1 MSTAAAAL
9 SPTLPSA
16 AAPSPAP
23 ASPTLPPPASP
34 SPALPAPAPPSP
46 ASPAPGQPAT
56 RALAP
61 AEAASITPI
70 GGASLDID
78 PLGDEIALLSA
89 HITAAT
95 YRLLCLLR
103 VYDEE
108 ERWHGFRSCAHWL
121 SWRTGISLGP
131 AREKVRVAR
140 CLPSLSLIPEA
151 FATGEISYSKVRAM
165 TRIANPEN
173 EARLL
178 DFARHGTTAQ
188 VETLVRHWRR
198 IDRGESSQADRAE
211 RRGLSLWLTDDG
223 SYEVRGRLAPEVGAL
238 LLKALEAA
246 ETRLYRAER
255 SAGTEHKTTA
265 VQRRADALGL
275 WLEERV
281 QPQIQLVVHSF
292 EGGEHP
298 NQEQQQEREQPQ
310 QQREP
315 ERQEKRE
322 EPQRQRE
329 PEQREQPEEREE
341 RQQQKER
348 QQGASIV
355 LVTEDGSRVSA
366 ETSLRLAC
374 DAEVVPIAR
383 ARDGTVLDVGRR
395 RRTVGWRLRKALEA
409 RDGGCRFP
417 GCDSRARTHAHHITP
432 WAEGGETAMNNLVL
446 LCPLHHRAVHE
457 GGWRVEM
464 DEWGAPRFFNPLGVR
479 LPVVPASPD
488 IGALVPR
495 GDSPTLK
502 EHSPAS
508 PKHSPTLRKPSAAPP
523 TSPAA
528 LRMASPAPPSVSMA
542 SSAPPSDSS
551 APFADHSAP
560 PAQDF
565 GLARWHGRDGIDAWT
580 GDSLWTGERIDWD
593 WAMLCLWRKDGE
605 A

>member
-9 SPTLPSA
+9 APTLPAA
-16 AAPSPAP
+16 AAPSPALP
-23 ASPTLPPPASP
+23 APAPP

-198 IDRGESSQADRAE
+198 IDRGEASRADRAE

-281 QPQIQLVVHSF
+281 QPQVQLVVHSF
-292 EGGEHP
+292 EGGEH
-298 NQEQQQEREQPQ
+298 
-310 QQREP
+310 
-315 ERQEKRE
+315 
-322 EPQRQRE
+322 RE
-329 PEQREQPEEREE
+329 PEQQEERE
-341 RQQQKER
+341 ER

-446 LCPLHHRAVHE
+446 LCPFHHRAVHE

-464 DEWGAPRFFNPLGVR
+464 DEWGAPRFFNPLGVP

-495 GDSPTLK
+495 GDSPTPK
-502 EHSPAS
+502 EHSPAP
-508 PKHSPTLRKPSAAPP
+508 PKHSPTLRKPSPAPP

-542 SSAPPSDSS
+542 SSAPL
-551 APFADHSAP
+551 ADHSAP

-565 GLARWHGRDGIDAWT
+565 GLARWHGQDGIDAWT